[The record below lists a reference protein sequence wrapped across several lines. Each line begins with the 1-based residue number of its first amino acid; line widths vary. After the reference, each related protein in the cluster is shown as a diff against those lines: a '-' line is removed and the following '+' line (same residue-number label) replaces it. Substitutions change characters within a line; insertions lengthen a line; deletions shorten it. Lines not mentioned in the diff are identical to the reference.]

1 MSSTTRRRRRVSRES
16 ERGPLAIAAAIP
28 QGSIR
33 VRHGS
38 TWLTLVRQAVERE
51 CVRRDHADNV
61 LRVAQLLL
69 TRADA
74 TRTTRPGWHAL
85 AEGAGIARAT
95 VHRILCRLARWGL
108 LGTVA
113 TGRRGCF
120 APGGRYSRRYVAKV
134 PAQNFDGDPKNEAAV
149 YVLCEPAP
157 PRNPN
162 SRNDSAPAVDTS
174 ETPPP
179 SGLEYSPARTRE
191 AAPQTRTAPLRG
203 TESLSAAQARR
214 RDPVL
219 RHREGHWFPTG
230 ETTGGKDAALRA
242 AHELRVRL
250 PVLRGIS
257 SQHVRSVLRPFFAA
271 GWTVGDVI
279 LAIDIRPDGRRWPHD
294 GGHSVENV
302 GAWLAYRL
310 RPWTSDGDPHRS
322 PSQRRAA
329 ERSEAAAARRA
340 RAEQEAG
347 SIPASSEFVEALL
360 APLRAAGI
368 LAPRR
373 RGVSGPA

>member
-1 MSSTTRRRRRVSRES
+1 MSRTS
-16 ERGPLAIAAAIP
+16 ERSPLAIAAAIP
-28 QGSIR
+28 AGSIR
-33 VRHGS
+33 VRRGS
-38 TWLTLVRQAVERE
+38 TWLGLVRQAVERD
-51 CVRRDHADNV
+51 CVRRDHAENV

-74 TRTTRPGWHAL
+74 SRTTRPTWHAL
-85 AEGAGIARAT
+85 AEAAGIARAT

-113 TGRRGCF
+113 SGRRGCF
-120 APGGRYSRRYVAKV
+120 APGGVYARKKPARV
-134 PAQNFDGDPKNEAAV
+134 PRANAANDPANEAAV

-157 PRNPN
+157 ARNPS
-162 SRNDSAPAVDTS
+162 SRNDSDPAVDTS

-179 SGLEYSPARTRE
+179 LGLEYSPARARE

-203 TESLSAAQARR
+203 PESLSAAQARR

-219 RHREGHWFPTG
+219 RHRPGHWFPTG

-294 GGHSVENV
+294 AGHSVENV

-310 RPWTSDGDPHRS
+310 RPWTIEGEPRRS

-347 SIPASSEFVEALL
+347 STPASSEFVQALL

-373 RGVSGPA
+373 GSVSGQVEGHG

>member
-1 MSSTTRRRRRVSRES
+1 MNKAA

-28 QGSIR
+28 PGSIR

-38 TWLTLVRQAVERE
+38 TWLDLVRQAVERE
-51 CVRRDHADNV
+51 RVRRDHAANV

-134 PAQNFDGDPKNEAAV
+134 PAHNFDGDPKNEAAV

-157 PRNPN
+157 ARNPN

-191 AAPQTRTAPLRG
+191 AAPQTRTEPLRG

-219 RHREGHWFPTG
+219 RHRPGHWFPTG
-230 ETTGGKDAALRA
+230 ETTDGKDAALRA

-257 SQHVRSVLRPFFAA
+257 SQHVRSVLRPFFTA

-310 RPWTSDGDPHRS
+310 RPWTSDGDPRRS

-347 SIPASSEFVEALL
+347 STPASSEFVEALL

-373 RGVSGPA
+373 RGASDPA